1 MNKIKDA
8 LDRRV
13 SKVQWREADTQIVLN
28 RIREKDG
35 RKRFPLARL
44 AVLACML
51 LAAASV
57 YAERQWG
64 VLDWLLRDA
73 ALPETPIETLRP
85 RLLKS
90 SGSAA
95 AAVQP
100 MEAVSDG
107 YGLYLSVLCT
117 PTEKNTLLLNASL
130 TPDQS
135 LAEEI
140 GVQADYSG
148 QTVAEWAQTHGY
160 TSIKRIHVF
169 SDAWTSEQDTFD
181 SGVSAA
187 MRLTEDGGSLIMLAG
202 GCRGEGYELTYTV
215 IPYVASAAGQNEK
228 SAWTLSRRAEDISYG
243 AVRFDGME
251 RTAQNAKVLASYLPE
266 RQDADGAI
274 RIEGVDLLQSPL
286 ACYCLVRYRVPSG
299 EKLLPIFAP
308 SMETDAF
315 TWPDISMHG
324 RGEREKADGTAEL
337 LYFRTVAIRDLPDA
351 FELTGAYG
359 FDASGENKRLTSVWL
374 VRRNGGLSP

>member
-8 LDRRV
+8 LDHRV
-13 SKVQWREADTQIVLN
+13 SKVQWSETDTQSVLN
-28 RIREKDG
+28 RIREEDG
-35 RKRFPLARL
+35 RKRLPLARL

-85 RLLKS
+85 RLLENK
-90 SGSAA
+90 GPAA
-95 AAVQP
+95 VTVQP

-117 PTEKNTLLLNASL
+117 PAEKNTLLLNASL

-140 GVQADYSG
+140 GVQADHSG
-148 QTVAEWAQTHGY
+148 QTVAEWAATHGY

-169 SDAWTSEQDTFD
+169 SDAWTSALDTFD
-181 SGVSAA
+181 SSVSAA

-202 GCRGEGYELTYTV
+202 GCRSEGYELTYSF
-215 IPYVASAAGQNEK
+215 IPYVASVPGPNKK
-228 SAWTLSRRAEDISYG
+228 SAWTLSARAEDICYG
-243 AVRFDGME
+243 TIRFDGIE
-251 RTAQNAKVLASYLPE
+251 RAAQSAKVLASYVPE
-266 RQDADGAI
+266 RQDADEPI

-286 ACYCLVRYRVPSG
+286 ASYCLVRYQVPSG

-315 TWPDISMHG
+315 SWPDISMHG
-324 RGEREKADGTAEL
+324 RSEQTGANGTAEL
-337 LYFRTVAIRDLPDA
+337 LYFRTVTIRDLPDA
-351 FELTGAYG
+351 FELGGAYG
-359 FDASGENKRLTSVWL
+359 FEASGERKPLTPIRLI
-374 VRRNGGLSP
+374 RRNGDLSP

>member
-8 LDRRV
+8 LDCRV
-13 SKVQWREADTQIVLN
+13 SGVRWTEADTRSVMK

-35 RKRFPLARL
+35 RKRLPLARL
-44 AVLACML
+44 AVLVCML

-64 VLDWLLRDA
+64 VLEWLLRDA
-73 ALPETPIETLRP
+73 ALPETPIETLQP

-90 SGSAA
+90 SGPDAVT
-95 AAVQP
+95 VQP

-135 LAEEI
+135 LAEEL
-140 GVQADYSG
+140 GVQADYGG
-148 QTVAEWAQTHGY
+148 QTVGEWAEAHGY
-160 TSIKRIHVF
+160 TSVKRVHVF

-181 SGVSAA
+181 SSVSAA

-202 GCRGEGYELTYTV
+202 GCRSGGYELTYTV
-215 IPYVASAAGQNEK
+215 IPYVASAAEQNKK
-228 SAWTLSRRAEDISYG
+228 SAWTLSTRAEDIRYG
-243 AVRFDGME
+243 TICFDGME
-251 RTAQNAKVLASYLPE
+251 RAAQSARVLASYLPE
-266 RQDADGAI
+266 RQNADEPI

-286 ACYCLVRYRVPSG
+286 ASYCLVRYRVPSG

-324 RGEREKADGTAEL
+324 RSEQTGADGTAEL
-337 LYFRTVAIRDLPDA
+337 LYFRTITIQDLPDA
-351 FELTGAYG
+351 FELGGAYG
-359 FDASGENKRLTSVWL
+359 IDAAGESKPLTPVRLI
-374 VRRNGGLSP
+374 RGNGDLSP